1 MKIYYQYSFLKT
13 LTPSGGDQI
22 NEIGICTALSQFA
35 EVYYSGQLFKPNEP
49 HFGLEEYEGDIKVVD
64 ADISIIRANKDVFLC
79 AKGKRIWVSSP
90 FDVEMFTKAD
100 YIGTFTDSWTKALKE
115 GETYQNLNP
124 GIKWDNV
131 ITLYQ
136 TLNPRFKPLQ
146 DHPETLKIKDKH
158 KGRFIIGIFG
168 RLVPSNYPELVV
180 NSLKTIQNLGCD
192 VIFSITRQ
200 KILLPK
206 NIKITRYNHSKMPY
220 ALNACDCVII
230 SQHGEEWEICGSLK
244 TLEPMACG
252 VPVILERS
260 RAREEMFGKDY
271 PLFLD
276 KGAFTPSSGKETD
289 LIQKIKLLFNQR
301 FREKIGKQLIQKA
314 KFYSVKQSAERL
326 EKLMKGI
333 CDEKDCINSRS

>member
-13 LTPSGGDQI
+13 LTPTGGDQI

-35 EVYYSGQLFKPNEP
+35 EVYYSGQLFKPHEP
-49 HFGLEEYEGDIKVVD
+49 HYGLEEYEGDIKIVD
-64 ADISIIRANKDVFLC
+64 ADISIIRANRDVFLK

-90 FDVEMFTKAD
+90 YDKEMFTKAN

-124 GIKWDNV
+124 GIKWPNV

-136 TLNPRFKPLQ
+136 TLNPKFKPLQ
-146 DHPETLKIKDKH
+146 NHEETLKIKENYKN
-158 KGRFIIGIFG
+158 KFIIGVFG
-168 RLVPSNYPELVV
+168 RIVKSNYPELVV
-180 NSLKTIQNLGCD
+180 KALKSLNSIGCE
-192 VIFSITRQ
+192 VIFSTNRQ
-200 KILLPK
+200 LIQLPK
-206 NIKITRYNHSKMPY
+206 EIKIKRFKHSKMPY
-220 ALNACDCVII
+220 AINACDCVII
-230 SQHGEEWEICGSLK
+230 SQHGQEWEICGSLK

-252 VPVILERS
+252 IPVILERS

-271 PLFLD
+271 PLFLER
-276 KGAFTPSSGKETD
+276 GSFTPSSGKETD

-301 FREKIGKQLIQKA
+301 FKEKISKDLIRKA

-326 EKLMKGI
+326 EELMRGL
-333 CDEKDCINSRS
+333 